1 MPAPIANRVRQRRQ
15 VTMITVRIGLRS
27 GSESGGTVQRFNR
40 VEDGLGDLRVDC
52 FSSLALGRAQQIHPE
67 DKRGT
72 QLCRSMS
79 MSKSACA
86 QILGPCLGTAWQ
98 WPQQRRSDPKAENQ
112 MDVENHQRSPVTA
125 LGDWTFHET
134 ILMLRRCCHV
144 AP

>member
-86 QILGPCLGTAWQ
+86 QILGPCLGTARQ

-112 MDVENHQRSPVTA
+112 MDVENHQRSPVTGHGFGG
-125 LGDWTFHET
+125 LDF
-134 ILMLRRCCHV
+134 
-144 AP
+144 P